1 MNRDELCDCIE
12 HQIINSCGNN
22 IFAKWRACIRRLR
35 NDFTKICNHLPDDII
50 NVNTITNINIVR
62 ENIVLLI
69 SRNNHSYRIDI
80 GSTYP
85 FRMPNIY
92 IVTESDYHCRYIMN
106 ANYIYATN
114 LGNTFALA
122 KLQKNNH
129 ASILVFDIINLII
142 ESLYQITLELIRKS
156 KKMPIKEYCNFIAI
170 CLGKN
175 IFEES
180 ELMQTFDWIT
190 LNWSPAINLYKL
202 LNMTDQL
209 ISESEDLLYK

>member
-1 MNRDELCDCIE
+1 MNREELVDYIQ
-12 HQIINSCGNN
+12 QITNSIDNN
-22 IFAKWRACIRRLR
+22 LYGKWRACLRRLR
-35 NDFTKICNHLPDDII
+35 VEFTKIDNQQIDAAN
-50 NVNTITNINIVR
+50 NVTNITNIEIVGDK
-62 ENIVLLI
+62 IVLLI

-92 IVTESDYHCRYIMN
+92 IVTESDYDCRYIMN

-190 LNWSPAINLYKL
+190 LNWSPAINLNKL